1 MRVRGN
7 NVIESWV
14 GKSCVNYCVVLNL
27 ESGSSFGHLGHV
39 AGIATWGFPR
49 FWCIAWWHSACCQAM
64 TGTMAQGCIDF
75 GWSWGKKLWVIL
87 EINDDMGR
95 DNILMGIE
103 YVNDKRFESMTML
116 WCVDSDVK
124 ERKGEW

>member
-1 MRVRGN
+1 LGFCNGYDLNLNYYGSWYMRVRGN

-49 FWCIAWWHSACCQAM
+49 F
-64 TGTMAQGCIDF
+64 
-75 GWSWGKKLWVIL
+75 
-87 EINDDMGR
+87 
-95 DNILMGIE
+95 
-103 YVNDKRFESMTML
+103 
-116 WCVDSDVK
+116 
-124 ERKGEW
+124 